1 MATQKKNTT
10 KRLLIG
16 LGGALVVLIVVL
28 AILGG
33 GGDEEGIAVET
44 APVEVRTVTQT
55 VTASGKV
62 RPEVEVKISSDVSG
76 EIVFLELEEG
86 DRVEQGQLMVQIQ
99 PDFYAAQREQA
110 EASLLQA
117 QADASRAEAEMI
129 RAKEDL
135 DRNEMLAERGVIA
148 QMELETAQTAYEVA
162 KASYEAAQFRV
173 RSQRASL
180 NQAADQLRK
189 TSIYAPMSGT
199 VSQLNVELG
208 ERVVGTSQ
216 MTGTEILRIAEL
228 DDMELEVDI
237 NENDIVNVAIGDS
250 ARIEVDAYPEEPFR
264 GVVTQ
269 IANSARVSGAGTQEE
284 VTNFPVKI
292 KIDGSYDGASTPVQ
306 TASAEQAI
314 PAEDRAETPVGPFR
328 TLRPGMSG
336 TVDIF
341 TETVPSTIVV
351 PIQAVTVRDFNKI
364 DLDGDD
370 DEENGDA
377 ESEASDEDAAPTY
390 NPMDEDLR
398 RVVFLMQDG
407 EAKMVEVETGIADD
421 THISVTSGLDGGET
435 VIVGPFRTLRTE
447 LSPGDAVRVEEN
459 GPGNRGGPPRS

>member
-1 MATQKKNTT
+1 MDTPTKNTT

-86 DRVEQGQLMVQIQ
+86 DRVEQGQLLVQIQ

-129 RAKEDL
+129 RAREDL

-148 QMELETAQTAYEVA
+148 QMELESAQTGYDVA

-180 NQAADQLRK
+180 NQAAD
-189 TSIYAPMSGT
+189 
-199 VSQLNVELG
+199 
-208 ERVVGTSQ
+208 
-216 MTGTEILRIAEL
+216 
-228 DDMELEVDI
+228 
-237 NENDIVNVAIGDS
+237 
-250 ARIEVDAYPEEPFR
+250 
-264 GVVTQ
+264 
-269 IANSARVSGAGTQEE
+269 
-284 VTNFPVKI
+284 
-292 KIDGSYDGASTPVQ
+292 
-306 TASAEQAI
+306 
-314 PAEDRAETPVGPFR
+314 
-328 TLRPGMSG
+328 
-336 TVDIF
+336 
-341 TETVPSTIVV
+341 
-351 PIQAVTVRDFNKI
+351 
-364 DLDGDD
+364 
-370 DEENGDA
+370 
-377 ESEASDEDAAPTY
+377 
-390 NPMDEDLR
+390 
-398 RVVFLMQDG
+398 
-407 EAKMVEVETGIADD
+407 
-421 THISVTSGLDGGET
+421 H
-435 VIVGPFRTLRTE
+435 
-447 LSPGDAVRVEEN
+447 
-459 GPGNRGGPPRS
+459 